1 MFTGN
6 EILLYL
12 SIKYQG
18 CWDDI
23 FAAIK
28 NKEAITHQD
37 IINAKNSISCNYI
50 TLLDEKYPKQL
61 KNIFKPPFVLF
72 YYGDINLIS
81 NMNYNLAIVGS
92 RDCKENNAILT
103 AKIILELKNKYVI
116 VSGLAKGIDSI
127 AHKSSIDNNG
137 KTVAVLGCGIDYVYP
152 KNNRQIYE
160 NLKKDHLLISEYPN
174 DLSPKPEYFPFRNRI
189 IAGLCWG
196 VLIPEVKV
204 NSGTITT
211 IGHAL
216 NQGKEVFV
224 FPQEIGNGTYNN
236 HLISEGAILVESAE
250 DINDEKNNIL

>member
-18 CWDDI
+18 NWDDI
-23 FAAIK
+23 FTAIK
-28 NKEAITHQD
+28 NKESITKQD
-37 IINAKNSISCNYI
+37 IIDAKNSISCNYI

-61 KNIFKPPFVLF
+61 KNIYKPPFVLF
-72 YYGDINLIS
+72 YYGDLNLVSNIND
-81 NMNYNLAIVGS
+81 NLAIVGS
-92 RDCKENNAILT
+92 RDCKEINSITT
-103 AKIILELKNKYVI
+103 AKFVYDLKNRYVI
-116 VSGLAKGIDSI
+116 ISGLAKGIDSI
-127 AHKSSIDNNG
+127 AHKSCIDNNG
-137 KTVAVLGCGIDYVYP
+137 KTVAVLGCGIDYIYP
-152 KNNRQIYE
+152 KCNQKLYE
-160 NLKKDHLLISEYPN
+160 AIKKDHLMISEYPN
-174 DLSPKPEYFPFRNRI
+174 KIAPKPEYFPFRNRI
-189 IAGLCWG
+189 ISALSWG

-224 FPQEIGNGTYNN
+224 IPQEVGNGTYNN